1 MLEWFTQRDRRKN
14 MTNYESIEQ
23 LPIRLNIRDL
33 GGLQAADGRHVK
45 KGLLY
50 RSSALYFFDEK
61 ELEPV
66 QALGLRMILDFRA
79 ESGARKRPDPSLDG
93 VEYYNKCAGFQN
105 MIEDLNSPAG
115 LASLLFDEDQKG
127 NTIEVLVSSY
137 MASLAFSNESYRFMF
152 DSLLSGMAPLLF
164 HCSNGKDRTGVA
176 AMLILLALG
185 VPEETVRADYLQSN
199 VSRRAEIEAL
209 MKKYKVRTDKM
220 NNPRSFLTMVGGVL
234 PQSADMMMSEILE
247 KYGTYENYMAKEYDF
262 DEEKITRLRDMYL
275 G

>member
-1 MLEWFTQRDRRKN
+1 MLEWFTQRDWRIE
-14 MTNYESIEQ
+14 MTKYESIEQ

-137 MASLAFSNESYRFMF
+137 MASLAFTNDSYRFMF

-164 HCSNGKDRTGVA
+164 HCSNGKDRTGIA

-185 VPEETVRADYLQSN
+185 VPEEAAKADYLQSN
-199 VSRRAEIEAL
+199 VSRREEIEAL
-209 MKKYKVRTDKM
+209 MEKYNIRTDRV
-220 NNPRSFLTMVGGVL
+220 NNPSSFLTMVGGVL

-275 G
+275 E